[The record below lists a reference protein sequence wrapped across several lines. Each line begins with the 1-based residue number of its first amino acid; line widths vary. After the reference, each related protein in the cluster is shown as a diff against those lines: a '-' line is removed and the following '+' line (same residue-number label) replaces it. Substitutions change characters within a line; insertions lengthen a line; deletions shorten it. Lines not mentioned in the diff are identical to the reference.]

1 MYAIFKF
8 GRKTVRKTFEN
19 YELARQYARK
29 LCRKTVNRSPLDT
42 SNPMLGDYGYS
53 IKRI

>member
-1 MYAIFKF
+1 MYAIYKF

-19 YELARQYARK
+19 YESARQYARK
-29 LCRKTVNRSPLDT
+29 LCRKATERSFLDT